1 MTAATITPTAPIVRN
16 DDLDEIMVEQVA
28 ALAHVT
34 HRLATGQPI
43 TPGQLA
49 DGHFTCTTVQ
59 RYLGAYYPS
68 GHSDALA
75 EWSWT
80 LDRAREAGIVSVQ

>member
-1 MTAATITPTAPIVRN
+1 MTDILDPPAPITRN
-16 DDLDEIMVEQVA
+16 PELDEIMVDTVA
-28 ALAHVT
+28 ALAHLA
-34 HRLATGQPI
+34 HRLGTGQPI
-43 TPGQLA
+43 TPGELA